1 MSSPGRSAPL
11 SPVAAAEARAH
22 MVEHQLRR
30 RGVGG
35 ERVLEAMGRVPR
47 ELFLPEDLR
56 RFAYED
62 GAFPIGFGQTISQ
75 PFIVGTICQLLAL
88 EGGERVLD
96 VGTGSGYQAA
106 VLAEL
111 AAEVVTIERVLELA
125 TRAEAALAESGLE
138 RVEVRN
144 DRPSTRSPSPPRRP
158 GSRPLST
165 SSFPSAAGSCFRG
178 ARAGA
183 RSSCSSRSRRTG
195 PSSARRCR
203 VGSCPSSAPRGSGV
217 ADPIGGRSD
226 RAPDYPATAVDSSA
240 AEPGFSRARVGA
252 ALRRRRNWEQLVK
265 FCIVGASGYVVNLAV
280 FALAFHALGLHYL
293 VAAVCSFLV
302 AVTNNYSWN
311 RLWTFRAQRGHVA
324 YQGMRFFVVST
335 LALVANLVVLYLL
348 VTAGMDEV
356 LAQAVAI
363 VLVTPVNFVGNKLW
377 SFGPR
382 R

>member
-1 MSSPGRSAPL
+1 M
-11 SPVAAAEARAH
+11 
-22 MVEHQLRR
+22 
-30 RGVGG
+30 
-35 ERVLEAMGRVPR
+35 
-47 ELFLPEDLR
+47 
-56 RFAYED
+56 
-62 GAFPIGFGQTISQ
+62 
-75 PFIVGTICQLLAL
+75 
-88 EGGERVLD
+88 
-96 VGTGSGYQAA
+96 
-106 VLAEL
+106 
-111 AAEVVTIERVLELA
+111 
-125 TRAEAALAESGLE
+125 
-138 RVEVRN
+138 
-144 DRPSTRSPSPPRRP
+144 
-158 GSRPLST
+158 
-165 SSFPSAAGSCFRG
+165 
-178 ARAGA
+178 
-183 RSSCSSRSRRTG
+183 
-195 PSSARRCR
+195 
-203 VGSCPSSAPRGSGV
+203 

-348 VTAGMDEV
+348 VTAGVDEV